1 MVVNA
6 PTSNIISAAELTVG
20 HVLSLARRI
29 PAAHAS
35 LAQGLWKR
43 SSFTGTELFEKT
55 IGIIGLGR
63 IGALI
68 AARLQAFDMRVIAY
82 DPYVTA
88 TRAQQLG
95 VQLVSLDDVLEQSDF
110 VTIHMPKTPETTGM
124 IGTEQLRRMKSSAYV
139 INVARGGLIDED
151 ALFEALTSGE
161 IAGAGLDV
169 FSTEPPA
176 EDGPARKLLDLPNVV
191 VTPHLGASTD
201 EAQEKAGVSVARSV
215 KLALEGDLVPD
226 AVEVVWARPIAPIG
240 FDLALRS
247 PHALVRFTAV
257 MAPEGADS
265 LWRVTIATDGARIDV
280 EFPPPFVHTGS
291 ARTTVRDGRGIQTV
305 YPIDRRDGYDAEWR
319 ALAALLRGETAME
332 YDELRA
338 DAAFVIA
345 VADGAAAAVRAGVVA

>member
-1 MVVNA
+1 MTWGVGIIGAGPGVAALHA
-6 PTSNIISAAELTVG
+6 PTLARTAGDFRLVHVSDSGSGRAAAIAERFGARSSTGIDDLLADPDVDVVAVCSPPDHHAAHVRASLAAGRRTIFCEKPLATTLADAEAIVSECADAGALLVVG
-20 HVLSLARRI
+20 TNHLFDPAWSRATHHLHAERDRVRSVAVTLSLAPNGRYHELVTGDPL
-29 PAAHAS
+29 PAA
-35 LAQGLWKR
+35 
-43 SSFTGTELFEKT
+43 
-55 IGIIGLGR
+55 
-63 IGALI
+63 
-68 AARLQAFDMRVIAY
+68 
-82 DPYVTA
+82 P
-88 TRAQQLG
+88 
-95 VQLVSLDDVLEQSDF
+95 
-110 VTIHMPKTPETTGM
+110 
-124 IGTEQLRRMKSSAYV
+124 
-139 INVARGGLIDED
+139 
-151 ALFEALTSGE
+151 
-161 IAGAGLDV
+161 
-169 FSTEPPA
+169 
-176 EDGPARKLLDLPNVV
+176 GPARPPIDPHDRELSARIVRQLAVGLAVHDLPLV
-191 VTPHLGASTD
+191 
-201 EAQEKAGVSVARSV
+201 R
-215 KLALEGDLVPD
+215 DLVSD
-226 AVEVVWARPIAPIG
+226 AVEVVWARPIAPVG